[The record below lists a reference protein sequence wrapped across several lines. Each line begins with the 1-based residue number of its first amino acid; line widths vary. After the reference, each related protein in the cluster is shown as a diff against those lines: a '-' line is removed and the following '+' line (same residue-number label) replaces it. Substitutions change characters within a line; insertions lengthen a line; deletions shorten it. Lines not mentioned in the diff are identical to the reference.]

1 MAAPLLIR
9 ADASTQIGTGHVMRC
24 LALAQRWRATGGTAV
39 FACCELTPA
48 LATRLENEGL
58 QMVRLDATT
67 GSESDATQTL
77 ALAARLGVKWIAAD
91 GYAFGTTW
99 QRQVTGGAFKL
110 LVIDDYG
117 HAEHYFADVVLNQNA
132 SASAALYE
140 KREAHT
146 CLLLGNKYTLLR
158 EEFLSAR
165 PGPYEA
171 PSRARKILVTLGG
184 GDPDDVTSMVIDA
197 LASLSDIEVTVVV
210 GGSNPHLEKLQRAV
224 AQHAASM
231 RLVVNATNMPDLM
244 AWADLAIS
252 AAGSTSWELAFFGVP
267 SALVVVADNQ
277 LGIASSLNDAGFSL
291 DLGRHTTTSP
301 QKIASTIAPF
311 LEEAARRR
319 EMSARGRQLVDGHG
333 ARRVAAA
340 LGAPLTITLISDE
353 HSWLNAS
360 LDALKSTF
368 EHAGHRV
375 RWVHRPADIEDGDI
389 AFLLSLGQIVP
400 ASVLQRNA
408 HNLVVHESAL
418 PHGRGWSPLT
428 WQILE
433 GKNEIP
439 ITLFEAG
446 SAVDSG
452 CIYLQDTLLFSGH
465 ELVHEL
471 RASQAQATLRLCRA
485 FVERYPE
492 IAGQG
497 RPQQGTPSHYPRR
510 RPEDSR
516 LDPDK
521 TLREQFNLLRVADPE
536 RYPAFFEMNGH
547 RFDVR
552 VHRVDDIAN
561 QSSTAK

>member
-48 LATRLENEGL
+48 LARRLENEG
-58 QMVRLDATT
+58 MEIVRLDATT
-67 GSESDATQTL
+67 GSESDATQAL
-77 ALAARLGVKWIAAD
+77 ALAARLGAKWIAAD
-91 GYAFGTTW
+91 GYAFGSAW
-99 QRQVTGGAFKL
+99 QRQVAGDAFKL

-117 HAEHYFADVVLNQNA
+117 HAEHYFADIVLNQNA
-132 SASAALYE
+132 SASAAPYE

-146 CLLLGNKYTLLR
+146 RLLLGNKYTLLR
-158 EEFLSAR
+158 EEFLTAR
-165 PGPYEA
+165 PGPHEIPA
-171 PSRARKILVTLGG
+171 RARKILVTLGG

-197 LASLSDIEVTVVV
+197 LATLSDIEVTVVV

-267 SALVVVADNQ
+267 SALVVAADNQ
-277 LGIASSLNDAGFSL
+277 LGIASSLNIAGFSL
-291 DLGRHTTTSP
+291 DLGRHTATSP
-301 QKIASTIAPF
+301 QKIASAIAPF

-375 RWVHRPADIEDGDI
+375 RWVHRPADIEEGDI

-400 ASVLQRNA
+400 ASKARSPTVAAGPR
-408 HNLVVHESAL
+408 S
-418 PHGRGWSPLT
+418 PGRSSKAKT
-428 WQILE
+428 R
-433 GKNEIP
+433 
-439 ITLFEAG
+439 F
-446 SAVDSG
+446 
-452 CIYLQDTLLFSGH
+452 
-465 ELVHEL
+465 
-471 RASQAQATLRLCRA
+471 
-485 FVERYPE
+485 
-492 IAGQG
+492 
-497 RPQQGTPSHYPRR
+497 PSHSSRRAPPWTVAVFICKIRCFFRATSLCTNYAPPKPRPRSVSAAPSSNAIPRSPVKAGPSKAR
-510 RPEDSR
+510 RATTRAAVPKTVASIPTKPCASNSTSCASPTPNATRRFSR
-516 LDPDK
+516 
-521 TLREQFNLLRVADPE
+521 
-536 RYPAFFEMNGH
+536 
-547 RFDVR
+547 
-552 VHRVDDIAN
+552 
-561 QSSTAK
+561 